1 MPSEHPLVTRK
12 KQRILEKK
20 AELSELKIRCEVLER
35 GIAEDEADL
44 ELARTKQNRRK
55 KTQTPQTSGSG
66 SAQTEH

>member
-20 AELSELKIRCEVLER
+20 AELSELKIRCEVLEQ

-44 ELARTKQNRRK
+44 ELARTKQSRRK
-55 KTQTPQTSGSG
+55 PRTPQTSGSG